1 MYPASFEYFAP
12 STLEEALAILGRYG
26 DDAKVLAGGQSLIPL
41 MKLRFAAPRAV
52 VDINR
57 LPGLNRLAGDTGGL
71 RIGALVRHKACER
84 SELLGGRWGT
94 LGDAA
99 PLISDPI
106 IRNLGTVCGSLAHAD
121 PQGDW
126 GSALLAMDAEVVARG
141 PEGSR
146 MIPLRELFQGPF
158 VTSLEPTEIITEV
171 RVPDPGPVAGG
182 TYLKLERKVGDF
194 ATVGVA
200 VHVALRDGRVGRAGI
215 ALTAVG
221 PNNLRATAAEEVL
234 VGSELDDQT
243 IREAARL
250 AAEAAQPHSDT
261 RGSADYKRTVVRVYT
276 ERGLRAA
283 AAAVGAAPPARATP
297 PASQPAD
304 GGATMAQ
311 QRQPSEGSASTP
323 PQRCPNCGT
332 ALPREEGQHAL
343 APAAG
348 VIQCPTCGATVTLDK
363 PGAEGGPPR
372 EGPAGGGPVTSEAA
386 LEATDHHGYFSGE
399 STIAGVMD
407 EISEKEE
414 GER

>member
-12 STLEEALAILGRYG
+12 STLEEALEILGRYG

-41 MKLRFAAPRAV
+41 MKLRFAAPAAV

-57 LPGLNRLAGDTGGL
+57 LPGLDGLAEEDGGL

-94 LGDAA
+94 LGAAA

-141 PEGSR
+141 PDGSR
-146 MIPLRELFQGPF
+146 MIPLGELFEGPF
-158 VTSLEPTEIITEV
+158 VTSLHPTEIITEV
-171 RVPDPGPVAGG
+171 RVPDPGRVAGG

-200 VHVALRDGRVGRAGI
+200 VRVSMEDGKVGRAGI

-221 PNNLRATAAEEVL
+221 PTNLRATAAEEVL
-234 VGSELDDQT
+234 AGSELDDRT

-250 AAEAAQPHSDT
+250 AAEAARPHSDT
-261 RGSADYKRTVVRVYT
+261 RGSADYKRTVVRVFT
-276 ERGLRAA
+276 ERGLRA
-283 AAAVGAAPPARATP
+283 VR
-297 PASQPAD
+297 
-304 GGATMAQ
+304 
-311 QRQPSEGSASTP
+311 EGS
-323 PQRCPNCGT
+323 R
-332 ALPREEGQHAL
+332 
-343 APAAG
+343 
-348 VIQCPTCGATVTLDK
+348 
-363 PGAEGGPPR
+363 
-372 EGPAGGGPVTSEAA
+372 
-386 LEATDHHGYFSGE
+386 
-399 STIAGVMD
+399 
-407 EISEKEE
+407 
-414 GER
+414 